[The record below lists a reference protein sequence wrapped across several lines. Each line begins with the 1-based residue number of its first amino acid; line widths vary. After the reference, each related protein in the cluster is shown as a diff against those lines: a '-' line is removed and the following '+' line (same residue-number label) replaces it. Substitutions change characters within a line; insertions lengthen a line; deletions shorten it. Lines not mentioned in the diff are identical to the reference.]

1 MSFKTFI
8 IKLVCFAALFFFA
21 DFFIGYVFR
30 YLESHA
36 GDKFAREN
44 YMRYEMTADVIIMG
58 SSKAAHHYV
67 PDIIEKG
74 LGMSAYNCGQRGNGI
89 VYEYGRLATIYKRYT
104 PKIIIVDVYKG
115 FDLEVN
121 DNSRY
126 LDFLKMDYG
135 HNATVDSM
143 FLQVDK
149 WSKYKMFLQS
159 YRYNSLLCDL
169 IINTVNKNRQR
180 FRENGYYPLCGSK
193 INNNMIDL
201 TQPIPKLQK
210 IDSLK
215 LYYLEKTAYEQ
226 KKDSKLIFVISPTLL
241 KIEEHDYDIVRE
253 ICKKNNIPLLEYI
266 NDEKFC
272 GKIELFYDSNHLND
286 TGAVVFSNLLV
297 SDIKKMLNDTTFH
310 Y

>member
-8 IKLVCFAALFFFA
+8 IKLVCFVALFFVA
-21 DFFIGYVFR
+21 DFIIGYVFL

-67 PDIIEKG
+67 PDIIENG
-74 LGMSAYNCGQRGNGI
+74 LGMSVYNCGQRGNGI

-115 FDLEVN
+115 FDFEVN

-149 WSKYKMFLQS
+149 WSKYKMQLQS

-169 IINTVNKNRQR
+169 IINTINKKRQR
-180 FRENGYYPLCGSK
+180 FKNDGYYPLYGCKVNKDILHFQSS
-193 INNNMIDL
+193 
-201 TQPIPKLQK
+201 PKSQTI

-215 LYYLEKTAYEQ
+215 LSYLKKVAAGK
-226 KKDSKLIFVISPTLL
+226 KKDCIMIFVISPTLL
-241 KIEEHDYDIVRE
+241 KTEEHDYNIVRE
-253 ICKKNNIPLLEYI
+253 ICRMYNIPLLEY
-266 NDEKFC
+266 NNNENFSD
-272 GKIELFYDSNHLND
+272 KIELFYDNSHLND
-286 TGAVVFSNLLV
+286 SGAVIFSKLLT
-297 SDIKKMLNDTTFH
+297 SDIKQFLF
-310 Y
+310 